1 MNLPNKLTLLR
12 VILVP
17 VFLFF
22 YLATFL
28 PSYTKII
35 ALAIFVIAEL
45 TDFLDG
51 YIARKY
57 NMVTDFGKFLD
68 PIADKILSVAGVLVL
83 VVDQIIPAP
92 FGVIFA
98 FLMIFRDFIMSGL
111 RLLGANKNV
120 VIMADKLGKIKTI
133 FLFITL
139 ILGLL
144 ISYLVSL
151 SISASVI
158 NGLYLAFYILL
169 GITAILIVL
178 SCVNYLFN
186 NRNLITTK

>member
-35 ALAIFVIAEL
+35 ALAIFIVAEL

-68 PIADKILSVAGVLVL
+68 PIADKVLSVAGVLVL
-83 VVDQIIPAP
+83 VVDKIIPAP
-92 FGVIFA
+92 YGVIFA
-98 FLMIFRDFIMSGL
+98 FVMIFRDFIISGL
-111 RLLGANKNV
+111 RLLGTNNGV
-120 VIMADKLGKIKTI
+120 VIMADKWGKIKTI

-139 ILGLL
+139 ILGVLL
-144 ISYLVSL
+144 SYLITL
-151 SISASVI
+151 SISATVLNVLSLI
-158 NGLYLAFYILL
+158 FYVLL
-169 GITAILIVL
+169 GITALLIVL

-186 NRNLITTK
+186 NRQLIRTK

>member
-22 YLATFL
+22 YLATFM
-28 PSYTKII
+28 PNYAKII
-35 ALAIFVIAEL
+35 ALAIFVLAEI

-51 YIARKY
+51 FIARKY

-98 FLMIFRDFIMSGL
+98 FVMIFRDFIISGL
-111 RLLGANKNV
+111 RLLGANKGV

-133 FLFITL
+133 CLFISL
-139 ILGLL
+139 IMGILL
-144 ISYLVSL
+144 SYLVTL
-151 SISASVI
+151 AISATVLDVLFI
-158 NGLYLAFYILL
+158 IFYVLIGVTALL
-169 GITAILIVL
+169 III
-178 SCVNYLFN
+178 SCVNYLYK
-186 NRNLITTK
+186 NRRLITTK

>member
-1 MNLPNKLTLLR
+1 MNLPNKLTMLR

-17 VFLFF
+17 LFLFF
-22 YLATFL
+22 YLATFMPNWAKL
-28 PSYTKII
+28 I
-35 ALAIFVIAEL
+35 ALGLFVIAEF

-83 VVDQIIPAP
+83 VVDQILPAP
-92 FGVIFA
+92 YGVIFA
-98 FLMIFRDFIMSGL
+98 FVMIFRDFIISGL
-111 RLLGANKNV
+111 RLLGVNKGV

-133 FLFITL
+133 FLFVSLIIGLVLSYLITL
-139 ILGLL
+139 PIHAT
-144 ISYLVSL
+144 IVNIVSL
-151 SISASVI
+151 I
-158 NGLYLAFYILL
+158 FYIMM
-169 GITAILIVL
+169 GITSILIVL

-186 NRNLITTK
+186 NRKLIATK